1 MAKSSYSEYLLQVLQ
16 RPPEVF
22 SGIMPLER
30 ELYASRVYLRRC
42 RKIDA
47 PELRELMLKNRD
59 YLEKW
64 IQPQPEAITLN
75 CVTDLINED
84 RLLAKKG
91 LRLDLGIFRIED
103 DKMLGRIAL
112 HSVDFGI
119 QRSAGVSYWIEEPE
133 TNKGYATEA
142 LATLV
147 SFAFEEINL
156 HRIWLKIT
164 KQNKPSTAIARKLS
178 FKKEG
183 TSRLCLFINREWQ
196 DANVYSLLDEEY
208 DSLADSWIT
217 KGYLGT

>member
-75 CVTDLINED
+75 CVTDLITED

-119 QRSAGVSYWIEEPE
+119 QRSAGVSYWVDEEE
-133 TNKGYATEA
+133 TNNGYATEA

-147 SFAFEEINL
+147 SFAFEEISL
-156 HRIWLKIT
+156 HKIWLKIT
-164 KQNKPSTAIARKLS
+164 KPNKPSAAIAKKLS
-178 FKKEG
+178 FKKDG
-183 TSRLCLFINREWQ
+183 TSRKCLFINREWQ
-196 DANVYSLLDEEY
+196 DADVFSLLDEEY
-208 DSLADSWIT
+208 DSLADSWIS
-217 KGYLGT
+217 KNYLGA

>member
-42 RKIDA
+42 RTIDA

-75 CVTDLINED
+75 CVTDLIAED

-119 QRSAGVSYWIEEPE
+119 QRSAGVSYWVDEEE
-133 TNKGYATEA
+133 TNNGYATEA

-147 SFAFEEINL
+147 SFAFEEISL
-156 HRIWLKIT
+156 HKIWLKIT
-164 KQNKPSTAIARKLS
+164 KPNKPSAAIAKKLS
-178 FKKEG
+178 FKKDG
-183 TSRLCLFINREWQ
+183 TSRKCLFINREWQ
-196 DANVYSLLDEEY
+196 DADVFSLLDEEY
-208 DSLADSWIT
+208 DSLADSWIS
-217 KGYLGT
+217 KNYLGA